1 MVDFET
7 GAGLG
12 EMGRQIRTFVLYQPL
27 FMEQKAHKAGFVSIV
42 GKPNVGKSTLM
53 NQLVGER
60 LSIITSKAQTT
71 RHRIMGIL
79 SGDDFQVVYSDTPG
93 ILNPQYELHKSMMR
107 FVATSLE
114 DADVIL
120 FVTDL
125 YEKFE
130 DEALLERV
138 KKADVPVLFIM
149 NKIDLAKGS
158 QVVDKLTYW
167 KEFITPT
174 ATFTVSALTGEGVP
188 EVFSAIIEHL
198 PEHPPYFPK
207 DEFTDKPERFFASE
221 IIREKIFLN
230 YKKEVPYSC
239 EVVVDEFKEDEN
251 IIRIRAVIYVERTSQ
266 KGILIGHQGKAI
278 KKVGIESRKDMETFF
293 QKQVHLETHVK
304 VEPDWRKKELKLKSF
319 GYNQG

>member
-1 MVDFET
+1 MSEAT
-7 GAGLG
+7 
-12 EMGRQIRTFVLYQPL
+12 P
-27 FMEQKAHKAGFVSIV
+27 HKAGFVSIV

-79 SGDDFQVVYSDTPG
+79 SGENFQVIYSDTPG
-93 ILNPQYELHKSMMR
+93 ILNPQYELHKNMMR

-130 DEALLERV
+130 DEGLLKRIQE
-138 KKADVPVLFIM
+138 ADVPVIFIM
-149 NKIDLAKGS
+149 NKVDLAKGS
-158 QVVDKLTYW
+158 QAEDKVAYW
-167 KEFITPT
+167 KEFINP
-174 ATFTVSALTGEGVP
+174 AETFIISALEGQGVP
-188 EVFSAIIEHL
+188 DVFEAILRNL

-207 DEFTDKPERFFASE
+207 EDLTDKPERFFAAE
-221 IIREKIFLN
+221 IIREKIFKN
-230 YKKEVPYSC
+230 YKKEIPYSC
-239 EVVVDEFKEDEN
+239 EVAVDEFKEEEK
-251 IIRIRAVIYVERTSQ
+251 IIRMRAIIYVERTSQ
-266 KGILIGHQGKAI
+266 KGIVIGHQGKMI
-278 KKVGIESRKDMETFF
+278 KKVGIEARQDMETFF

-304 VEPDWRKKELKLKSF
+304 VEADWRKKEQKLKGF
-319 GYNQG
+319 GYSQS